1 MFVIKHRKFF
11 YIFTLTLLAASLAS
25 VLFFGLKLG
34 LDFTGGSLLEV
45 EYLNKRPEIPGLE
58 ERFLLLGY
66 SGAKFQPASE
76 KGLIV
81 RLRDLTEEEHGIV
94 MRALAEGGEPPQV
107 LIEKRFDSV
116 GPTIGSELKRNSL
129 IAILLVI
136 SLILIFISWTFRKVS
151 RPVSSWKY
159 GLVAII
165 ALAHDIFIPTGLFAF
180 LGWFAGAE
188 IDSLFVTALLTIL
201 GFSVHDTIV
210 VFDRI
215 RENLRKASG
224 GENFEDTIGRS
235 LDETMGRSLATS
247 FALFLVLAALF
258 WFGASITRYFAL
270 TLLVGVIAGTYSSI
284 FLASPLVVTW
294 QKWHSRKG
302 N

>member
-45 EYLNKRPEIPGLE
+45 EYLNKRPDIPELE

-129 IAILLVI
+129 IAILLSMCQPGRPAPQGDSQLGSPGLTPFHSTKSSGSCLASSTSI
-136 SLILIFISWTFRKVS
+136 RAPIFR
-151 RPVSSWKY
+151 
-159 GLVAII
+159 
-165 ALAHDIFIPTGLFAF
+165 
-180 LGWFAGAE
+180 
-188 IDSLFVTALLTIL
+188 
-201 GFSVHDTIV
+201 
-210 VFDRI
+210 
-215 RENLRKASG
+215 
-224 GENFEDTIGRS
+224 
-235 LDETMGRSLATS
+235 
-247 FALFLVLAALF
+247 
-258 WFGASITRYFAL
+258 
-270 TLLVGVIAGTYSSI
+270 SSI
-284 FLASPLVVTW
+284 FLRDSLP
-294 QKWHSRKG
+294 
-302 N
+302 